1 LRKSGA
7 TLMPDTTILPSFI
20 PSERTRVR
28 RVHERGRYDR
38 ETVFAILDAA
48 MMCHIGY
55 VIDGQ
60 PYVTPTLFW
69 REGEKL
75 YWHGSSASRMLRSQ
89 TAGIPVCLTV
99 THVDGLVVARSGFH
113 HSLNYRAVMAFGT
126 AAKVEDLA
134 EKEAGLNAFVDRVY
148 PGRTKLVRGINP
160 QELKATTLMGMTIA
174 EVSAKLRTGGPVDD
188 EEDYTSDC
196 WAGIIPITPRIG
208 APIPDPRLK
217 PGIPPEPE
225 VGHFPAG
232 AAFDQVLL
240 ALARQADNE

>member
-1 LRKSGA
+1 
-7 TLMPDTTILPSFI
+7 MPDTTVLPSFK

-38 ETVFAILDAA
+38 ETVFAILDSA

-75 YWHGSSASRMLRSQ
+75 YWHGSSASRMLRNQS
-89 TAGIPVCLTV
+89 AGVPVCLTV

-126 AAKVEDLA
+126 AAKIEDPA

-148 PGRTKLVRGINP
+148 PGRTRLIRGINP
-160 QELKATTLMGMTIA
+160 QEAKATTLMGMTIEEA
-174 EVSAKLRTGGPVDD
+174 SAKLRTGGPVDD
-188 EEDYTSDC
+188 EEDYAADC
-196 WAGIIPITPRIG
+196 WAGVIPITQHIG
-208 APIPDPRLK
+208 APIADPRLK
-217 PGIPPEPE
+217 PGVPAGPE
-225 VGHFPAG
+225 VGHFTEG
-232 AAFDQVLL
+232 SAFDQVLL
-240 ALARQADNE
+240 ALARQAGDHG